1 MAIFAYHNV
10 ADSLTSL
17 RAKAVSTVRKHN
29 LYSDAQKVSEKPS
42 FYNDTWKVSATQ
54 IQKNSMLDRKTAPNF
69 QLITEHKLPEIDTKE
84 LKNGIS
90 FHQLITKNQPVLG
103 LQIAFETGRC
113 QENKTGEASF
123 MAKMLLEGTTTH
135 TGKQIADKISFY
147 GASINIDS
155 GNDFTIVSFYTL
167 GKHLEHLLPLL
178 KEILQEPTF
187 PQSELDNLKN
197 RSVQNLKIQE
207 ERTAYLATVK
217 LKEEL
222 FKQNHPYATSAS
234 EDTIRAV
241 QKQDIV
247 DFYENNI
254 KSNAFESY
262 LVGDIDEHSEKLI
275 TDFIESFEVDESKK
289 EKSVLEN
296 PANQVTKIYEQVE
309 GSVQTSIRIGRLLFN
324 QKHPD
329 YAAFKVMN
337 MILGGYFGSRLMQ
350 NIREDKGYT
359 YGISSRNAAMK
370 NGSYFVIGTDVK
382 KEIYQDAV
390 NEIYKEI
397 EKLKNEPVTEDEL
410 ENVKN
415 YMSGNFL
422 ASLSTAFAV
431 MDKMQDIHL
440 YNLDEEY
447 YNNYITK
454 LRKVTIED
462 VQKIAK
468 KYLVDLTEVCIG

>member
-1 MAIFAYHNV
+1 
-10 ADSLTSL
+10 
-17 RAKAVSTVRKHN
+17 
-29 LYSDAQKVSEKPS
+29 
-42 FYNDTWKVSATQ
+42 
-54 IQKNSMLDRKTAPNF
+54 MLDRTKAPDF
-69 QLITEHKLPEIDTKE
+69 QLIKSHKLPEINTQK

-103 LQIAFETGRC
+103 FQIAFEAGKN
-113 QENKTGEASF
+113 QENKIDQATF
-123 MAKMLLEGTTTH
+123 TAKMLLEGTTAH

-147 GASINIDS
+147 GASINIDTS
-155 GNDFTIVSFYTL
+155 NDFTIVSFYTL
-167 GKHLEHLLPLL
+167 GKHLKHLLPLL

-197 RSVQNLKIQE
+197 RSVQSLKIQE
-207 ERTAYLATVK
+207 ERTAYLATRRFK
-217 LKEEL
+217 KEIFGE
-222 FKQNHPYATSAS
+222 HPYAHSSS
-234 EDTIRAV
+234 EQSIRAI
-241 QKQDIV
+241 QRQDVIN
-247 DFYENNI
+247 FYKTAI
-254 KSNAFESY
+254 QSNSFEAY
-262 LVGDIDEHSEKLI
+262 LVGDIDTDSEKLM
-275 TDFIESFEVDESKK
+275 TDFIESFEVDTTKK
-289 EKSVLEN
+289 HRNLVEN
-296 PANQVTKIYEQVE
+296 PDNLVTKIYEEIE

-329 YAAFKVMN
+329 YLAFKVMN

-397 EKLKNEPVTEDEL
+397 ERLKNEPVSETEL

-422 ASLSTAFAV
+422 GSLSTAFAV

-440 YNLDEEY
+440 YNLNENF
-447 YNNYITK
+447 YNTYITN
-454 LRKVTIED
+454 LRKVTVED
-462 VQKIAK
+462 VQKMAK
-468 KYLVDLTEVCIG
+468 KYLVDLTAVCVG

>member
-1 MAIFAYHNV
+1 
-10 ADSLTSL
+10 
-17 RAKAVSTVRKHN
+17 
-29 LYSDAQKVSEKPS
+29 
-42 FYNDTWKVSATQ
+42 
-54 IQKNSMLDRKTAPNF
+54 MLDRTKAPDF
-69 QLITEHKLPEIDTKE
+69 QVIKSHKLPKIDTQK
-84 LKNGIS
+84 LKNGIH

-103 LQIAFETGRC
+103 LQLAFEAGKC
-113 QENKTGEASF
+113 QENKVDEASF
-123 MAKMLLEGTTTH
+123 MASLLLEGTKNY

-197 RSVQNLKIQE
+197 RSVQNLKIQQE
-207 ERTAYLATVK
+207 KTAYLASRK
-217 LKEEL
+217 LKKEL
-222 FKQNHPYATSAS
+222 FKENHPYSNSLTEES
-234 EDTIRAV
+234 IRAI
-241 QKQDIV
+241 QRQDLI
-247 DFYENNI
+247 DFYETHI
-254 KSNAFESY
+254 KSNSFEAY
-262 LVGDIDEHSEKLI
+262 LVGDIDAHSEKLI
-275 TDFIESFEVDESKK
+275 KEFIESFEVDSSKK
-289 EKSVLEN
+289 ENIVLQN
-296 PANQVTKIYEQVE
+296 PSNSSTKIYEEIE
-309 GSVQTSIRIGRLLFN
+309 GSVQTSIRIGRILFN

-329 YAAFKVMN
+329 YAAFKVTN

-359 YGISSRNAAMK
+359 YGISSRNVAMK

-397 EKLKNEPVTEDEL
+397 EKLKNEPISEQEL

-422 ASLSTAFAV
+422 GSLSTAFAV
-431 MDKMQDIHL
+431 MDKMQDIHV
-440 YNLDEEY
+440 YNLDENY
-447 YNNYITK
+447 YNDYITK

-462 VQKIAK
+462 VQKVAQN
-468 KYLVDLTEVCIG
+468 YLVDLTEICVG

>member
-1 MAIFAYHNV
+1 
-10 ADSLTSL
+10 
-17 RAKAVSTVRKHN
+17 
-29 LYSDAQKVSEKPS
+29 
-42 FYNDTWKVSATQ
+42 
-54 IQKNSMLDRKTAPNF
+54 MLDRTKAPDF
-69 QLITEHKLPEIDTKE
+69 QIIKAHKLPEINTQK

-103 LQIAFETGRC
+103 FQIVFEAGRC
-113 QENKTGEASF
+113 QENKTGEAAF
-123 MAKMLLEGTTTH
+123 MAKILLEGTHNH

-147 GASINIDS
+147 GASINVDS

-167 GKHLEHLLPLL
+167 GKHLEELLPLL

-207 ERTAYLATVK
+207 ERTAYKATVE
-217 LKEEL
+217 LKKVL
-222 FKQNHPYATSAS
+222 FKGHPYSAS
-234 EDTIRAV
+234 SSEESIRVV
-241 QKQDIV
+241 QRQDII

-254 KSNAFESY
+254 KSNPFEAY
-262 LVGDIDEHSEKLI
+262 LVGDIDANSEKLI
-275 TDFIESFEVDESKK
+275 TDFIESFEVNTDKDGKK
-289 EKSVLEN
+289 LLKN
-296 PANQVTKIYEQVE
+296 PSNTVTKIYEEIE
-309 GSVQTSIRIGRLLFN
+309 GSVQTSIRIGRILFD
-324 QKHPD
+324 QKHSDFP
-329 YAAFKVMN
+329 AFKVMN

-397 EKLKNEPVTEDEL
+397 EKLKNEPVSEEEL

-422 ASLSTAFAV
+422 GSLSTAFAV
-431 MDKMQDIHL
+431 MDKIQDIHV
-440 YNLDEEY
+440 YNLDENY
-447 YNNYITK
+447 YNDYITK

-462 VQKIAK
+462 VQKMAQ
-468 KYLVDLTEVCIG
+468 KYLVDLSEVCIG

>member
-1 MAIFAYHNV
+1 
-10 ADSLTSL
+10 
-17 RAKAVSTVRKHN
+17 
-29 LYSDAQKVSEKPS
+29 
-42 FYNDTWKVSATQ
+42 
-54 IQKNSMLDRKTAPNF
+54 MLDRTKAPDF
-69 QLITEHKLPEIDTKE
+69 QLIKSHKLPEINTQK
-84 LKNGIS
+84 LRNSIS
-90 FHQLITKNQPVLG
+90 FHQLNTKNQPVLG
-103 LQIAFETGRC
+103 FQIAFEAGRC

-167 GKHLEHLLPLL
+167 EKHLESLLPLL

-207 ERTAYLATVK
+207 ERTAYRATVK
-217 LKEEL
+217 LKEVL
-222 FKQNHPYATSAS
+222 FQENHPYSAS
-234 EDTIRAV
+234 SSEESIRAI
-241 QKQDIV
+241 QRQDLIN
-247 DFYENNI
+247 FYENNI
-254 KSNAFESY
+254 KSNPFEAY
-262 LVGDIDEHSEKLI
+262 LVGDIDVDSEKLI
-275 TDFIESFEVDESKK
+275 TDFINSFEVDITKK
-289 EKSVLEN
+289 DKQLIEN
-296 PANQVTKIYEQVE
+296 PTNSVTKIYEEIE

-324 QKHPD
+324 QKHQD
-329 YAAFKVMN
+329 YVAFKVMN

-359 YGISSRNAAMK
+359 YGISSRTAAMK

-382 KEIYQDAV
+382 KEIYGDAV

-397 EKLKNEPVTEDEL
+397 ERLKNEPVSEEEL

-422 ASLSTAFAV
+422 GSLSTAFAV
-431 MDKMQDIHL
+431 MDKVQDIHL
-440 YNLDEEY
+440 YNLDESF
-447 YNNYITK
+447 YNDYITK
-454 LRKVTIED
+454 LRKVTVEQ
-462 VQKIAK
+462 VQKMAQ
-468 KYLVDLTEVCIG
+468 KYLIDLTEVCIG

>member
-1 MAIFAYHNV
+1 
-10 ADSLTSL
+10 
-17 RAKAVSTVRKHN
+17 
-29 LYSDAQKVSEKPS
+29 
-42 FYNDTWKVSATQ
+42 
-54 IQKNSMLDRKTAPNF
+54 MLDRTKAPDF
-69 QLITEHKLPEIDTKE
+69 QVIKDHKLPEINTQK
-84 LKNGIS
+84 LKNGIN

-103 LQIAFETGRC
+103 FQIAFEAGKC
-113 QENKTGEASF
+113 QENKVEEAAF
-123 MAKMLLEGTTTH
+123 MAKLLLEGTKNH
-135 TGKQIADKISFY
+135 TAKQIADKISFY
-147 GASINIDS
+147 GASINVDS

-167 GKHLEHLLPLL
+167 GKHLEKLLPLL
-178 KEILQEPTF
+178 KEVLQEPTF

-207 ERTAYLATVK
+207 EKTAYLASVK
-217 LKEEL
+217 LKKEL
-222 FKQNHPYATSAS
+222 FKENHPYSSSLT
-234 EDTIRAV
+234 EETIRAV
-241 QKQDIV
+241 ERQDLI
-247 DFYENNI
+247 DFYETHI
-254 KSNAFESY
+254 QSSPFEAY
-262 LVGDIDEHSEKLI
+262 LVGDIDTTSEKLI
-275 TDFIESFEVDESKK
+275 TDFIESFEINATKK
-289 EKSVLEN
+289 DKPLLEN
-296 PANQVTKIYEQVE
+296 PTNTVTKIYEEIE

-359 YGISSRNAAMK
+359 YGISSRTVAMK

-397 EKLKNEPVTEDEL
+397 EKLKNEPVSEDEL

-422 ASLSTAFAV
+422 GSLSTAFAV

-440 YNLDEEY
+440 YNLDENY
-447 YNNYITK
+447 YNDYVIK

-462 VQKIAK
+462 VQKVAQT
-468 KYLVDLTEVCIG
+468 YLVDLTEVCIG

>member
-1 MAIFAYHNV
+1 
-10 ADSLTSL
+10 
-17 RAKAVSTVRKHN
+17 
-29 LYSDAQKVSEKPS
+29 
-42 FYNDTWKVSATQ
+42 
-54 IQKNSMLDRKTAPNF
+54 MLDRTKAPDF
-69 QLITEHKLPEIDTKE
+69 QVIKAHKLPKINTQK
-84 LKNGIS
+84 LKNSVS
-90 FHQLITKNQPVLG
+90 FHQLITKNQPILG
-103 LQIAFETGRC
+103 FQIAFEAGRC
-113 QENKTGEASF
+113 QENKLGEASF
-123 MAKMLLEGTTTH
+123 MAQQLLEGTHTH

-167 GKHLEHLLPLL
+167 GKHLENLLPLL

-197 RSVQNLKIQE
+197 RSVQNLKIQK
-207 ERTAYLATVK
+207 ERTAYLATAK
-217 LKEEL
+217 IKETL
-222 FKQNHPYATSAS
+222 FKENHPYSTSPS
-234 EDTIRAV
+234 EESIRAI
-241 QKQDIV
+241 QRQDIL
-247 DFYENNI
+247 DFYSKNI
-254 KSNAFESY
+254 KSNSFEAY
-262 LVGDIDEHSEKLI
+262 LVGDIDADSEKLI
-275 TDFIESFEVDESKK
+275 TDFIESFEVEVDKK
-289 EKSVLEN
+289 EKELLQN
-296 PANQVTKIYEQVE
+296 PPNSITKIYEEIE
-309 GSVQTSIRIGRLLFN
+309 GSVQTSIRIGRILFD

-390 NEIYKEI
+390 SEIYKEI
-397 EKLKNEPVTEDEL
+397 EKLKNEPVSEEEL

-422 ASLSTAFAV
+422 GSLSTAFAV

-440 YNLDEEY
+440 YNLDENY

-454 LRKVTIED
+454 LRNVTIED
-462 VQKIAK
+462 VQKMAQT
-468 KYLVDLTEVCIG
+468 YLVDLTEVCIG

>member
-1 MAIFAYHNV
+1 
-10 ADSLTSL
+10 
-17 RAKAVSTVRKHN
+17 
-29 LYSDAQKVSEKPS
+29 
-42 FYNDTWKVSATQ
+42 
-54 IQKNSMLDRKTAPNF
+54 MLDRTKAPDF
-69 QLITEHKLPEIDTKE
+69 QLIKSHKLPEINTQK

-90 FHQLITKNQPVLG
+90 FHQLITKNQPILG
-103 LQIAFETGRC
+103 FQIAFEAGRC
-113 QENKTGEASF
+113 QENKLGVASF
-123 MAKMLLEGTTTH
+123 TAKMLLEGTHTH

-147 GASINIDS
+147 GASLNIDS

-167 GKHLEHLLPLL
+167 GKHLGHLLPLL
-178 KEILQEPTF
+178 KDILQEPTF

-207 ERTAYLATVK
+207 ERTAYRATAK
-217 LKEEL
+217 IKELL
-222 FKQNHPYATSAS
+222 FKENHPYSKSAS
-234 EDTIRAV
+234 EESIRV
-241 QKQDIV
+241 IQKEDLV

-254 KSNAFESY
+254 KSNPFEAY
-262 LVGDIDEHSEKLI
+262 LIGDIDANAEKLI
-275 TDFIESFEVDESKK
+275 TDFITSFEVDSNKK
-289 EKSVLEN
+289 EKVLLEN
-296 PANQVTKIYEQVE
+296 PANSVTKIYEEIE

-324 QKHPD
+324 EKHPD

-359 YGISSRNAAMK
+359 YGISSRDAAMK
-370 NGSYFVIGTDVK
+370 NGSYFIIGTDVK

-397 EKLKNEPVTEDEL
+397 EKLKNEPVSQDEL

-415 YMSGNFL
+415 YISGNFL
-422 ASLSTAFAV
+422 GSLSTAFAV

-440 YNLDEEY
+440 YDLDENY
-447 YNNYITK
+447 YNDYITN
-454 LRKVTIED
+454 LRKVSVAD
-462 VQKIAK
+462 VQKMAQ

>member
-1 MAIFAYHNV
+1 MAIFAYH
-10 ADSLTSL
+10 L
-17 RAKAVSTVRKHN
+17 RHLESVSYINHK
-29 LYSDAQKVSEKPS
+29 
-42 FYNDTWKVSATQ
+42 
-54 IQKNSMLDRKTAPNF
+54 KNSMLDRTKAPDF
-69 QLITEHKLPEIDTKE
+69 QLIKSHRLPEINTKQ
-84 LKNGIS
+84 LKNGIT
-90 FHQLITKNQPVLG
+90 FHQLITKNQPILG
-103 LQIAFETGRC
+103 FQIAFEAARC

-123 MAKMLLEGTTTH
+123 MAKMLLEGTKNN

-167 GKHLEHLLPLL
+167 GKHLENLLPLL
-178 KEILQEPTF
+178 KEVLQEPTF

-207 ERTAYLATVK
+207 ERTAYRATVK
-217 LKEEL
+217 IKEVL
-222 FKQNHPYATSAS
+222 FKEDHPYSKSATEESIKA
-234 EDTIRAV
+234 IQR
-241 QKQDIV
+241 QDLV

-254 KSNAFESY
+254 KSNSFEAY
-262 LVGDIDEHSEKLI
+262 LIGDIDANAEKLI
-275 TDFIESFEVDESKK
+275 TDFITSFKVDSTKK
-289 EKSVLEN
+289 EIELLQN
-296 PANQVTKIYEQVE
+296 PSNSVTKIYEEIE

-324 QKHPD
+324 ENHPD
-329 YAAFKVMN
+329 YTAFKVLN

-359 YGISSRNAAMK
+359 YGVSSRDSAMK
-370 NGSYFVIGTDVK
+370 NGAYFVIGTDVK

-397 EKLKNEPVTEDEL
+397 EKLKNEPVSEEEL

-422 ASLSTAFAV
+422 GSLSTAFAV

-440 YNLDEEY
+440 YNLDKDY
-447 YNNYITK
+447 YNDYVTK
-454 LRKVTIED
+454 LRKVTIQD
-462 VQKIAK
+462 VQKMAQT
-468 KYLVDLTEVCIG
+468 YLVDLTEVCIG

>member
-1 MAIFAYHNV
+1 
-10 ADSLTSL
+10 
-17 RAKAVSTVRKHN
+17 
-29 LYSDAQKVSEKPS
+29 
-42 FYNDTWKVSATQ
+42 
-54 IQKNSMLDRKTAPNF
+54 MLDRTKSPDF
-69 QLITEHKLPEIDTKE
+69 QIIKSHQLPEINTQK

-103 LQIAFETGRC
+103 FQLAFEAGRC
-113 QENKTGEASF
+113 QENKLGEASF
-123 MAKMLLEGTTTH
+123 MAQLLLEGTHNH

-197 RSVQNLKIQE
+197 RSIQNLKIQQ
-207 ERTAYLATVK
+207 ERAAYLATVQ
-217 LKEEL
+217 LKKAL
-222 FKQNHPYATSAS
+222 FKENHPYSAS
-234 EDTIRAV
+234 SSEESIRAI
-241 QKQDIV
+241 QKQDII
-247 DFYENNI
+247 DFYEKNI
-254 KSNAFESY
+254 KSNPFEAY
-262 LVGDIDEHSEKLI
+262 LVGDIDTNSEKLI
-275 TDFIESFEVDESKK
+275 TDFITSFEVDADKK
-289 EKSVLEN
+289 EKELLQNPTNSVI
-296 PANQVTKIYEQVE
+296 KIYEEIE
-309 GSVQTSIRIGRLLFN
+309 GNVQTSIRIGRVLFD

-329 YAAFKVMN
+329 YPAFKVMN

-359 YGISSRNAAMK
+359 YGVSSRNAAMK

-390 NEIYKEI
+390 SEIYKEI
-397 EKLKNEPVTEDEL
+397 EKLKNEPVSEEEL

-422 ASLSTAFAV
+422 GSLSTAFAV
-431 MDKMQDIHL
+431 MDKMQDIHV
-440 YNLDEEY
+440 YNLDENY
-447 YNNYITK
+447 YNDYITN
-454 LRKVTIED
+454 LRKVTRAD
-462 VQKIAK
+462 VQKMAQT
-468 KYLVDLTEVCIG
+468 YLVDLTEVCIG

>member
-1 MAIFAYHNV
+1 
-10 ADSLTSL
+10 
-17 RAKAVSTVRKHN
+17 
-29 LYSDAQKVSEKPS
+29 
-42 FYNDTWKVSATQ
+42 
-54 IQKNSMLDRKTAPNF
+54 MLDRKIAPDF
-69 QLITEHKLPEIDTKE
+69 QLIKAHKLPKINTQK
-84 LKNGIS
+84 LKNGVS

-103 LQIAFETGRC
+103 FQIAFEAGRC
-113 QENKTGEASF
+113 EENKVGIASF
-123 MAKMLLEGTTTH
+123 MAKMLLEGTHHH

-167 GKHLEHLLPLL
+167 EKHLEQLLPLL
-178 KEILQEPTF
+178 KEILQEPNF

-197 RSVQNLKIQE
+197 RSIQNLKIQE

-217 LKEEL
+217 IKEVL
-222 FKQNHPYATSAS
+222 FKENHPYSAS
-234 EDTIRAV
+234 SSEESIRAI
-241 QKQDIV
+241 QRQDII

-254 KSNAFESY
+254 KSNPFEAY
-262 LVGDIDEHSEKLI
+262 LVGDIDTDSEKLI
-275 TDFIESFEVDESKK
+275 TDFIESFNVDTHKK
-289 EKSVLEN
+289 EKELLQN
-296 PANQVTKIYEQVE
+296 PANSVTKIYKEIE

-390 NEIYKEI
+390 SEIYKEI
-397 EKLKNEPVTEDEL
+397 EKLKNEPVTEEEL

-422 ASLSTAFAV
+422 GSLSTAFAV

-440 YNLDEEY
+440 YNLDENY
-447 YNNYITK
+447 YNDYVTK

-462 VQKIAK
+462 VQKVAQ

>member
-1 MAIFAYHNV
+1 
-10 ADSLTSL
+10 
-17 RAKAVSTVRKHN
+17 
-29 LYSDAQKVSEKPS
+29 
-42 FYNDTWKVSATQ
+42 
-54 IQKNSMLDRKTAPNF
+54 MLDRTKAPDF
-69 QLITEHKLPEIDTKE
+69 QLIKSHKLPEINTQK

-103 LQIAFETGRC
+103 FQLAFEAGRC
-113 QENKTGEASF
+113 QENKVGEASF
-123 MAKMLLEGTTTH
+123 MSKLLLEGTATH

-187 PQSELDNLKN
+187 PQSEVDNLKN

-217 LKEEL
+217 LKEVL
-222 FKQNHPYATSAS
+222 FKENHPYSAS
-234 EDTIRAV
+234 SSEKNIRAIHR
-241 QKQDIV
+241 QDLI
-247 DFYENNI
+247 DFYETNI
-254 KSNAFESY
+254 KSNPFEAY
-262 LVGDIDEHSEKLI
+262 LVGDIDTNSEKLI
-275 TDFIESFEVDESKK
+275 VDFIESFEVSSDKN
-289 EKSVLEN
+289 EKTLLEN
-296 PANQVTKIYEQVE
+296 PDNSLTKIYKEIE

-329 YAAFKVMN
+329 YPAFMVMN

-390 NEIYKEI
+390 QEIYKEI
-397 EKLKNEPVTEDEL
+397 EKLKNEPVSETEL

-422 ASLSTAFAV
+422 GSLSTAFAV

-440 YNLDEEY
+440 YDLDEEY
-447 YNNYITK
+447 YNEYITK

-462 VQKIAK
+462 VQKMAK